1 MKDRILQIIKELH
14 ITKTE
19 FAKRLNV
26 SQAFVSQMCSGVG
39 NPSERTISDI
49 CRVFRVS
56 EEWLRTGSGE
66 MFVEDSQREKLNHF
80 FQDVLASAPD
90 ERSAFVAA
98 LDDLPPDF
106 WPVVAE
112 LARKYVEI
120 LKEK

>member
-1 MKDRILQIIKELH
+1 MKDRILQIIKESHL
-14 ITKTE
+14 TKTE

-39 NPSERTISDI
+39 NPSDRTISDI
-49 CRVFRVS
+49 CRIFRVS
-56 EEWLRTGSGE
+56 EEWLRTGIGE
-66 MFVEDSQREKLNHF
+66 MFVEDTQREKLNHF
-80 FQDVLASAPD
+80 FQDVLATAPD

-98 LDDLPPDF
+98 LDDLPPEF

-112 LARKYVEI
+112 LARKYVEN